1 MVRLLNKI
9 IVVDIE
15 ATCWEDRE
23 KTRRDSEIIEIG
35 VCLLDVKTGKIT
47 NNKGIIVKPESSVVS
62 EYCTE
67 LTTLTQD
74 MINDGISL
82 RYACDILMEEY
93 LSKER
98 TWASYGQYDW
108 FQFQKEC
115 EKKHISYPF
124 SSCHINIKNLFALMN
139 CLTRE
144 KGMSKALRIY
154 NIPLEGTHHRGK
166 DDAYNIAKILRR
178 LLGKS

>member
-9 IVVDIE
+9 IVVDVE
-15 ATCWEDRE
+15 ATCWDDRE

-47 NNKGIIVKPESSVVS
+47 NTRGIIVRPESSEVS

-74 MINDGISL
+74 VVDGGISFWE
-82 RYACDILMEEY
+82 ATGILMDEY
-93 LSKER
+93 RARER

-108 FQFQKEC
+108 FQFHKEC
-115 EKKHISYPF
+115 EQKKVSYPF
-124 SSCHINIKNLFALMN
+124 SSCHINVKNLFALMN
-139 CLTRE
+139 RLTKE
-144 KGMSKALRIY
+144 KGMAKALRICD
-154 NIPLEGTHHRGK
+154 IPLEGTHHRGK
-166 DDAYNIAKILRR
+166 DDAYNIAKILRK
-178 LLGKS
+178 LLGE